1 MRVVV
6 TGATGLVGTA
16 LCKALVRRGDQVVGF
31 TRSTTDAVKQNPAVA
46 WVAWDYRKGP
56 PPPPALQGVDAIVNL
71 QGEKINQRWTD
82 EAKTRIIESRRDAT
96 QMLAQT
102 VARLADKPSVVVSGS
117 AIGIY
122 GDRGEIELNEDSRPG
137 VGRDGTPNGFDTE
150 VVLAWE
156 EAAEGFANVGV
167 RLVKLRTGHVLDPSG
182 GLLGQLLLPFKLGL
196 GGPIAG
202 GHQQMS
208 WIHIKDEV
216 GLILWALDNP
226 DISGPVN
233 ATAPEPVSNAEF
245 AKALGRALH
254 RPAVLPLPGF
264 ALTLVFGSEFAAT
277 IKGGQRV
284 MPKRALEHGYSFRHP
299 QLDGALR
306 DLL

>member
-16 LCKALVRRGDQVVGF
+16 LCEALVRRGNQVVGF
-31 TRSTTDAVKQNPAVA
+31 SRSTTKAVKQNPAIA
-46 WVAWDYRKGP
+46 WVAWDYTKGP
-56 PPPPALQGVDAIVNL
+56 PPPTALQGVDAIVNL
-71 QGEKINQRWTD
+71 QGEKINQRWSD
-82 EAKTRIIESRRDAT
+82 EAKKRIIESRRDAT

-102 VARLADKPSVVVSGS
+102 VARLADKPSVVISGS

-122 GDRGEIELNEDSRPG
+122 GDRGEAKLSEDARLG
-137 VGRDGTPNGFDTE
+137 VDQAGKPNGFDTE

-156 EAAEGFANVGV
+156 QAAEGFANVGV

-182 GLLGQLLLPFKLGL
+182 GFLGQLLLPFRLGL
-196 GGPIAG
+196 GGPIAR

-208 WIHIKDEV
+208 WIHIEDEV

-226 DISGPVN
+226 EVSGPIN
-233 ATAPEPVSNAEF
+233 ATAPNPVSNREF

-254 RPAVLPLPGF
+254 RPAILPLPGF
-264 ALTLVFGSEFAAT
+264 ALSLVFGSEFAAT

-284 MPKRALEHGYSFRHP
+284 MPTRALELGYEFRHP
-299 QLDGALR
+299 RLDEALN